1 LRKAD
6 PARQAAQAARH
17 SLWLGPILLK
27 SQCMFTGI
35 EHFAIA
41 SPNPKR
47 LADWYVA
54 NLAFEICFE
63 YAGNYFVQAKNG
75 GLIEI
80 IPSEGE
86 RSPSEMRTP
95 GLRHIAI
102 LVEDFDAG
110 YAQLQ
115 KQGISFVAEPYE
127 NQGNRLVFFYD
138 IDGNLVHLIH
148 RNKPLL

>member
-1 LRKAD
+1 
-6 PARQAAQAARH
+6 
-17 SLWLGPILLK
+17 
-27 SQCMFTGI
+27 MFTGI

-54 NLAFEICFE
+54 TLEFEIAFE
-63 YAGNYFVQAKNG
+63 YAGNYFVEARDG

-86 RSPSEMRTP
+86 RRVNEIRTP

-102 LVEDFDAG
+102 SVENFDSG
-110 YAQLQ
+110 YEQLQ
-115 KQGISFVAEPYE
+115 KQGVTFVGEPYE
-127 NQGNRLVFFYD
+127 SQSNRIVFFTD
-138 IDGNLVHLIH
+138 PDGNVIHLIQ
-148 RNKPLL
+148 RGKPLK